1 MSYLNIK
8 AVFVGVVSVVLMS
21 VGLPAAADPVTDEM
35 AANLIALPCVAG
47 GPTPSD
53 ASLANELNPLLGN
66 KMRGHMN
73 AYRVSCARAI
83 IDEVKAREFN
93 ERAGAIAIA
102 TVIVETSIS
111 NYDGGDADSV
121 GLYQQ
126 RAGWGSFEERTNP
139 AIATGNFLREMVR
152 LYSENSWN
160 FAPIGDVAA
169 NVQRPREDLRYKY
182 GVEAGDATI
191 IAHKLWTGET
201 RHGSSLSGD
210 ARAEIVALQGDGTAT
225 AWFNARGFAEPPWGG
240 DSKKIATGL
249 GAPNTVRMADL
260 DGDGR
265 KEFISVQPN
274 GDIVAWYNALGFAE
288 MPWGGDSKKIGVG
301 FTDPSRV
308 FFADLSGDGKAEI
321 IVLQPDGVLTAWYNA
336 LGFEAMPWGASK
348 TIGTGFSDPARIRFA
363 DLSGDGKAEI
373 MSIQP
378 DGTITAWYNALGFE
392 TMPWGAAKTVG
403 TGFTEPSRVLFADI
417 SGDGKAEIVT
427 VQPDG
432 TVTAWYNAL
441 GFETMPWGPSATLGA
456 GFPEPARVL
465 FA

>member
-1 MSYLNIK
+1 M
-8 AVFVGVVSVVLMS
+8 VLMS

-225 AWFNARGFAEPPWGG
+225 AWF
-240 DSKKIATGL
+240 
-249 GAPNTVRMADL
+249 
-260 DGDGR
+260 
-265 KEFISVQPN
+265 
-274 GDIVAWYNALGFAE
+274 
-288 MPWGGDSKKIGVG
+288 
-301 FTDPSRV
+301 
-308 FFADLSGDGKAEI
+308 
-321 IVLQPDGVLTAWYNA
+321 
-336 LGFEAMPWGASK
+336 
-348 TIGTGFSDPARIRFA
+348 
-363 DLSGDGKAEI
+363 
-373 MSIQP
+373 
-378 DGTITAWYNALGFE
+378 
-392 TMPWGAAKTVG
+392 
-403 TGFTEPSRVLFADI
+403 
-417 SGDGKAEIVT
+417 
-427 VQPDG
+427 
-432 TVTAWYNAL
+432 
-441 GFETMPWGPSATLGA
+441 
-456 GFPEPARVL
+456 
-465 FA
+465 

>member
-1 MSYLNIK
+1 M
-8 AVFVGVVSVVLMS
+8 SVVALL
-21 VGLPAAADPVTDEM
+21 VVAWGIVTASPGM
-35 AANLIALPCVAG
+35 AAETTSTLG
-47 GPTPSD
+47 GPISRTEVISRAKAWYDHNPGPYDQNAFSTGPSGDGSYRHDCSGYVSMALHLAHSPSTGELPSYATEISRTELKPGDFLNRSNAQYPVGHTFIFEKWDDDNGNFSFYSWGATPIQHGHT
-53 ASLANELNPLLGN
+53 NINNPTLVGWPN
-66 KMRGHMN
+66 SSYR
-73 AYRVSCARAI
+73 AYRYNNILEDAPRPP
-83 IDEVKAREFN
+83 
-93 ERAGAIAIA
+93 GA
-102 TVIVETSIS
+102 
-111 NYDGGDADSV
+111 
-121 GLYQQ
+121 
-126 RAGWGSFEERTNP
+126 
-139 AIATGNFLREMVR
+139 
-152 LYSENSWN
+152 
-160 FAPIGDVAA
+160 
-169 NVQRPREDLRYKY
+169 
-182 GVEAGDATI
+182 
-191 IAHKLWTGET
+191 
-201 RHGSSLSGD
+201 SLSGD

-240 DSKKIATGL
+240 DSKKIAAGL

-465 FA
+465 FS